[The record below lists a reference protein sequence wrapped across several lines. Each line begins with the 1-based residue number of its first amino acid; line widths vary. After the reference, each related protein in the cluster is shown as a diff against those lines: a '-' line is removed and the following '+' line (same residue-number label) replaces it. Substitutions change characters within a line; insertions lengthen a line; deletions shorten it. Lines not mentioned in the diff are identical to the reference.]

1 MMVGVDKCCGW
12 NAGGRPGQ
20 ALECRLSSAWI
31 FFCSMMQLS
40 FIRGQ
45 AEGEIDRTGGVSEM
59 FTFSSILT
67 PATVSARYCTSLL

>member
-12 NAGGRPGQ
+12 NAGGRTGQ

-31 FFCSMMQLS
+31 FFCSMMRLS

-45 AEGEIDRTGGVSEM
+45 AEEERERLTGLVGGG
-59 FTFSSILT
+59 
-67 PATVSARYCTSLL
+67 